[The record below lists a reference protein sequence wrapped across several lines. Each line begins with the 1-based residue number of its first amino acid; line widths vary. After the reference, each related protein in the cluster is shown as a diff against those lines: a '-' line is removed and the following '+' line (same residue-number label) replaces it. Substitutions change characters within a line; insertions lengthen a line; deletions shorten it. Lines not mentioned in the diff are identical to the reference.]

1 MNMYVCTPVY
11 YSPLFLHKSLA
22 VSSECEGQ
30 ISMCLETL
38 VTQIL
43 CSEGTKRFIQD
54 NFVLGGH
61 SETYQRFTMLRGHWH
76 IIALREHSG
85 ISAGILF
92 ASPRLLW
99 IGRGL
104 Q

>member
-1 MNMYVCTPVY
+1 
-11 YSPLFLHKSLA
+11 
-22 VSSECEGQ
+22 
-30 ISMCLETL
+30 MCLETL

-85 ISAGILF
+85 IQLGYYLPAPDCCGL
-92 ASPRLLW
+92 
-99 IGRGL
+99 GEGYRGD
-104 Q
+104 